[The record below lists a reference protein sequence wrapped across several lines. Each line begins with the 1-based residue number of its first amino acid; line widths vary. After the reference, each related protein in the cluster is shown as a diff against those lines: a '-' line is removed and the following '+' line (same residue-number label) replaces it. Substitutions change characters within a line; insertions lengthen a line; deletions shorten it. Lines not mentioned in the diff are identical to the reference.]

1 MAVRVNSREQNPQS
15 PRNPTKDQEMGKHP
29 NPKPQTT
36 RTQDPTQVLVG
47 EGKRGKQRSQ
57 DPQMGTSL
65 APPPHELVQEWSQST
80 ADSVQGRCSRKKI
93 DDETFR
99 YPTSASTR
107 ERKKTLLTDNFSNCR
122 VHRNDRIRKV
132 RVKGMLDSLPE
143 MTSQQSRQTESI
155 QGLAVPQF
163 WKCVNRR
170 RRRPGAH
177 TPGGGFDHR
186 QR

>member
-1 MAVRVNSREQNPQS
+1 M
-15 PRNPTKDQEMGKHP
+15 
-29 NPKPQTT
+29 
-36 RTQDPTQVLVG
+36 L
-47 EGKRGKQRSQ
+47 
-57 DPQMGTSL
+57 TSL
-65 APPPHELVQEWSQST
+65 FLFYLSFSLFLASRRRGEREAEKPRSPDGNFARTPPHELVQEWSQST

-177 TPGGGFDHR
+177 TPGGAFDHR

>member
-1 MAVRVNSREQNPQS
+1 MNCRAGSTSNDRERNPQN
-15 PRNPTKDQEMGKHP
+15 PRNPTKTRKWEKTP

-36 RTQDPTQVLVG
+36 RIQDPTKLLVG
-47 EGKRGKQRSQ
+47 EGERGKQRSQ

-65 APPPHELVQEWSQST
+65 APPPHELAQEWSQST

-155 QGLAVPQF
+155 QGLAVP
-163 WKCVNRR
+163 
-170 RRRPGAH
+170 
-177 TPGGGFDHR
+177 
-186 QR
+186 

>member
-1 MAVRVNSREQNPQS
+1 MVERVDSRERNPQN
-15 PRNPTKDQEMGKHP
+15 PRNPTKTRKWENTP

-36 RTQDPTQVLVG
+36 RIQDPTKLLVG
-47 EGKRGKQRSQ
+47 EGERGKQRSQ

-107 ERKKTLLTDNFSNCR
+107 ERKKPLLTDNFSNCR
-122 VHRNDRIRKV
+122 VHRNDGYGTCLSALQGAKPTKPQKPN
-132 RVKGMLDSLPE
+132 KGPGNGKTPKPE
-143 MTSQQSRQTESI
+143 TT
-155 QGLAVPQF
+155 
-163 WKCVNRR
+163 N
-170 RRRPGAH
+170 H
-177 TPGGGFDHR
+177 
-186 QR
+186 